1 MTIIEAKAYLQT
13 IDPETV
19 DLVLEYKDTVDNLE
33 MYEFYGD
40 KLRAIS
46 VDSEVAMITCDYHIL
61 AVGEGYVESS
71 EEFDTIYE
79 ALCIV
84 DAHE

>member
-1 MTIIEAKAYLQT
+1 MNILEAKAYLQT

-46 VDSEVAMITCDYHIL
+46 VNSEVAMITCDYHIL

-71 EEFDTIYE
+71 EEFDQIYAAVCVVE
-79 ALCIV
+79 
-84 DAHE
+84 DHK